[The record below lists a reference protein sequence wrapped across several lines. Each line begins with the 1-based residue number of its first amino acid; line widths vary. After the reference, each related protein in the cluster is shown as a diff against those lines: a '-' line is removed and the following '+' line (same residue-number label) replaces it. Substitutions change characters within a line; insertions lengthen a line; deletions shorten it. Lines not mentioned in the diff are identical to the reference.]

1 MPQKTI
7 KTTTCGKLYLAGEYA
22 ILTPNQVA
30 IIKDIPIY
38 MTAQVSP
45 SKDFQLSSDMFD
57 YSVDLSDDD
66 HYALIQESV
75 KTMASYLKL
84 QNKTLAPFSIQIT
97 GKMEKDGKKIGI
109 GSSGSVTVLTLKAL
123 SLFYQLKLSKEE
135 LFKLAVYTL
144 LKRGDNGSMG
154 DIACIVYETL
164 IYYRSFDRQRVKN
177 WLLEMTLQELLEKD
191 WGFTIRPVKTSL
203 SFTFLVGWTKQ
214 PSISS
219 QMIKK
224 VQASI
229 SSSFLSTS
237 KKRVDDLYVALETG
251 HKEKTKKSLS
261 TLGQLL
267 EDLHPSIYSPQ
278 LKALKNATYQLDAV
292 AKSSGAGGG
301 DCGIALV
308 FDDRSRLEIIKRW
321 EQENISLLYQEKVR
335 GLHDK

>member
-1 MPQKTI
+1 MSEKII
-7 KTTTCGKLYLAGEYA
+7 KTTTCGKIYLAGEYA

-38 MTAQVSP
+38 MTAQVYP
-45 SKDFQLSSDMFD
+45 SNDFRLSSDMFD
-57 YSVDLSDDD
+57 YYVDLNDDD
-66 HYALIQESV
+66 NYALIQESV

-84 QNKTLAPFSIQIT
+84 KNKTLTPFSIQVT

-109 GSSGSVTVLTLKAL
+109 GSSGSVTVLILKAL
-123 SLFYQLKLSKEE
+123 SLFYQINLTKEE

-154 DIACIVYETL
+154 DVACVVYEAL

-177 WLLEMTLQELLEKD
+177 WLFEMTLQELLEKD
-191 WGFTIRPVKTSL
+191 WGFLIKPVNNSL

-214 PSISS
+214 PSISF
-219 QMIKK
+219 QMIEK
-224 VQASI
+224 VKASI
-229 SSSFLSTS
+229 DKIFLDSS
-237 KKRVDDLYVALETG
+237 KKEVDDLYIALKTG
-251 HKEKTKKSLS
+251 HKEKTIKSLS

-267 EDLHPSIYSPQ
+267 ENLHPSIYSSQ

-301 DCGIALV
+301 DCGVALV

-321 EQENISLLYQEKVR
+321 KQENISLLYQEEMR